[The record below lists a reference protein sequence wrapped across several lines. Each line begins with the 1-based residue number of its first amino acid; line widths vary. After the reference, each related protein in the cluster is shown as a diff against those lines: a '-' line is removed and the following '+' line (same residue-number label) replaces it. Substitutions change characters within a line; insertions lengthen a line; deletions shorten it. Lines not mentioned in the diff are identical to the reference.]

1 MFKMNN
7 LYRCWL
13 FLCVL
18 TAVLEFDAA
27 VKVMT
32 GVNTAEPV
40 PANGTVKPRVK
51 KRTGKWLTLYF
62 LFLFWYQILHPK
74 LM

>member
-18 TAVLEFDAA
+18 TVVLEFDAA

-51 KRTGKWLTLYF
+51 KRTGKWLIFSVFHSFTR
-62 LFLFWYQILHPK
+62 
-74 LM
+74 